1 MNAKISN
8 PIIIVESF
16 KGGVG
21 KSMVAT
27 TLLEYLRAQNLPVS
41 LVETGG
47 SQSDIWK
54 IYENKINSFHIDLKE
69 EGGAGWLKLVDV
81 AESNPETLIV
91 NMHADSKYSTESNR
105 DVIANRLLS
114 LFRPVIVF
122 FVLGIQNVSVVG
134 LKEALDV
141 YKGTDF
147 VVVKNQKNGEVS
159 GFLKYGEAKE
169 RGELPSILEI
179 DFPRI
184 HALTSLKITDNGLPI
199 SEMLEEDS
207 LKAGERA
214 ALQGW
219 INTIFK
225 SYELLGLCQKSSYSP
240 TCSI

>member
-8 PIIIVESF
+8 PVIIVESF

-69 EGGAGWLKLVDV
+69 EGGAGWLKLVEV

-91 NMHADSKYSTESNR
+91 NMHADSKYSTESNG
-105 DVIANRLLS
+105 DVIVNRLLS

-122 FVLGIQNVSVVG
+122 FVLGIQKVSVVG

-147 VVVKNQKNGEVS
+147 VVVKNLKNGDLDEFS
-159 GFLKYGEAKE
+159 TYEEAKE
-169 RGELPSILEI
+169 TGEFSRIREL
-179 DFPRI
+179 DFPKI
-184 HALTSLKITDNGLPI
+184 HTLISLKITDDGLPI
-199 SEMLEEDS
+199 SEMLEKNI
-207 LKAGERA
+207 LKFGDRA

-225 SYELLGLCQKSSYSP
+225 SYELLGLCQKSS
-240 TCSI
+240 

>member
-1 MNAKISN
+1 MNAKSFN

-21 KSMVAT
+21 KSMVAI
-27 TLLEYLRAQNLPVS
+27 TLLEYFRAQNIPVS

-54 IYENKINSFHIDLKE
+54 TYIDKINSFHIDLKE
-69 EGGAGWLKLVDV
+69 EGGAGWLKLVEV

-91 NMHADSKYSTESNR
+91 NMHADSKCSTESNR
-105 DVIANRLLS
+105 DVIANRLLALS
-114 LFRPVIVF
+114 RPVFVF
-122 FVLGIQNVSVVG
+122 FVMGIQMISVIG
-134 LKEALDV
+134 LREALEV
-141 YKGTDF
+141 YKGADF
-147 VVVKNQKNGEVS
+147 VVVKNQKNVEEDE
-159 GFLKYGEAKE
+159 FFKYGEAKE
-169 RGELPSILEI
+169 RGEFTRIREI

-184 HALTSLKITDNGLPI
+184 PVLISLEITDNSIPI

-225 SYELLGLCQKSSYSP
+225 SYELLGLCCRSG
-240 TCSI
+240 

>member
-16 KGGVG
+16 KGGLG
-21 KSMVAT
+21 KSMVAI
-27 TLLEYLRAQNLPVS
+27 TLLEYFRAQNIPVS

-47 SQSDIWK
+47 GQSDIWK
-54 IYENKINSFHIDLKE
+54 TYIDKIDSFHIDPKE
-69 EGGAGWLKLVDV
+69 EGGAGWLKLVEV

-91 NMHADSKYSTESNR
+91 NMHADSKCSTESNR
-105 DVIANRLLS
+105 DVIANRLLELS
-114 LFRPVIVF
+114 RPVFVF
-122 FVLGIQNVSVVG
+122 FVMGIQKISVIG

-141 YKGTDF
+141 YKGADF

-159 GFLKYGEAKE
+159 DFFKYGEAKE
-169 RGELPSILEI
+169 RGEFPRILEI

-184 HALTSLKITDNGLPI
+184 HALTSLKITDSGLTI
-199 SEMLEEDS
+199 SKMLEENT
-207 LKAGERA
+207 LGTGERA

-225 SYELLGLCQKSSYSP
+225 SYELLGLCQKSS
-240 TCSI
+240 